1 MDRFIEIKAQLRELS
16 WRNALYLEE
25 HVIDEAADILFRRED
40 LVMIMAAFPPFSQAW
55 NLCSE
60 KIVNLEAKLIALEPG
75 LML

>member
-40 LVMIMAAFPPFSQAW
+40 LVMIMAAFPPFSQGW
-55 NLCSE
+55 RLCSE
-60 KIVNLEAKLIALEPG
+60 KIVDLEAKLIALEPG